1 MRIGGKMRELD
12 ENNINNDNNNLESFT
27 SDDNSVKAE

>member
-12 ENNINNDNNNLESFT
+12 ENNINDNNNMESFT
-27 SDDNSVKAE
+27 SDDNSVKSG